1 MTACERLV
9 EVEDHRRDTLRPVN
23 AKEFQLALIVVLI
36 AGSVI
41 IGGGAVALYFI
52 FRAFGGKKAGSS
64 SHLGLIIGLVT
75 FVFICCVLLFAL
87 AYVAR

>member
-1 MTACERLV
+1 V
-9 EVEDHRRDTLRPVN
+9 D

-41 IGGGAVALYFI
+41 IGGGAVALFFI

-64 SHLGLIIGLVT
+64 SHLGLIVGLVT
-75 FVFICCVLLFAL
+75 FIFLCCLVLFAV
-87 AYVAR
+87 AYAGR